1 MYHYDFMD
9 RYGYVLTLM
18 YSPMCKPCIFLWNR
32 CACQS
37 VNRTKTQRRAR
48 LGERTRILPGAKL
61 CDVCT
66 KNAARFTVA
75 ANFRF
80 LYIRAKDSRRLCNTP
95 QELALQ
101 GV

>member
-9 RYGYVLTLM
+9 RYVLTLM
-18 YSPMCKPCIFLWNR
+18 YSPMCKPCISLWNR
-32 CACQS
+32 CERQPM
-37 VNRTKTQRRAR
+37 NRAKTQRRAR
-48 LGERTRILPGAKL
+48 LVERTRILPGAKL

-66 KNAARFTVA
+66 KNAACFTVA